1 VAYEWTVFATLA
13 TLLVAIVAL
22 LATALFHQGAKIDRL
37 ADRCDQRFDR
47 VDQQFDRVDQR
58 FERVDQRF
66 DRLDQRMREDKAELL
81 ARLDVLA
88 ERLTRLEAS

>member
-1 VAYEWTVFATLA
+1 
-13 TLLVAIVAL
+13 
-22 LATALFHQGAKIDRL
+22 
-37 ADRCDQRFDR
+37 
-47 VDQQFDRVDQR
+47 
-58 FERVDQRF
+58 VDQRF